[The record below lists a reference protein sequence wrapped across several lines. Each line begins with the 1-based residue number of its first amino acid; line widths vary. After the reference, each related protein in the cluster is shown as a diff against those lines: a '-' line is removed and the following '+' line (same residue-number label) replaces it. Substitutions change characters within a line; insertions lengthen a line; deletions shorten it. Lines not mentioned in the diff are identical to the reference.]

1 MQESSNIHS
10 GASEK
15 HPQLNGIDMW
25 RTVLLLLGIAFH
37 AASLDR
43 GWFEIIG
50 IATHKFRMEAFFAI
64 SGLLGAM
71 SMARQGPSLWLSNR
85 LTSLGIPFIFV
96 LFFVNQFSALFWV
109 ADPSN
114 GSDKVAI
121 LPIGHLWFVVVLA
134 ACCYLFAKFT
144 RSGRQVRVPRN
155 LQSWSRGDQKNL
167 KRSLLLIAVL
177 VGLFILLELD
187 QVCLIIAESVRPNH
201 RLLGRFITDFSTT
214 GARVPYYGAFYALG
228 VLLAKESSVV
238 KFCISTKRYHWGLMI
253 AGLIVVTVICINDER
268 LVSPATDPSKI
279 NMFFQNISK
288 LFIATGATLLIITD
302 AMTRVRKP
310 NVVIKRISDSSYT
323 VYLTHILFVTIIHS
337 VLARL
342 GFDGTARYL
351 VTFSAALTLSYMTHI
366 YLVKELPLA
375 ALLLNG
381 KIPVIPSKVLDMA

>member
-114 GSDKVAI
+114 GSNKVAI

-134 ACCYLFAKFT
+134 ACCFLFAEFT
-144 RSGRQVRVPRN
+144 RSGRQARVVWN
-155 LQSWSRGDQKNL
+155 LQSFVPVNNKSYKPD
-167 KRSLLLIAVL
+167 LLLIVVL

-201 RLLGRFITDFSTT
+201 RILGRFITDFSTT
-214 GARVPYYGAFYALG
+214 GARVPYYGVFYALG
-228 VLLAKESSVV
+228 VLLATENSAV
-238 KFCISTKRYHWGLMI
+238 KFCISTKRYHWGLVI
-253 AGLIVVTVICINDER
+253 AGLLVVTMICINDGR
-268 LVSPATDPSKI
+268 LVSPATDHREI

-288 LFIATGATLLIITD
+288 LLIATGATLLIITD
-302 AMTRVRKP
+302 ATTRVRKT
-310 NVVIKRISDSSYT
+310 NVVIQRISDSSYT

-337 VLARL
+337 ILARL

-351 VTFSAALTLSYMTHI
+351 VTFSAALALSYMTHI

-381 KIPVIPSKVLDMA
+381 KIPVTPQKVLDIA